1 MKVYILLFICASSR
15 ALHLELTPDMK
26 ALAFIRAFETF
37 MARRGTPN
45 IVINDNFKTFKLS
58 VGNKFMLCLGV
69 PQKFILP
76 ASTWWGAF
84 YKRLVRSVR
93 SVKISLKKI
102 LGKSFLSYEQL
113 ETVLLKIESVINGR
127 SLANLSEYDL
137 IYDFTPNY
145 LIYGRNIRTKS
156 NAVSP

>member
-1 MKVYILLFICASSR
+1 MNAF
-15 ALHLELTPDMK
+15 
-26 ALAFIRAFETF
+26 AFIRAFETF
-37 MARRGTPN
+37 MARQGTPDV
-45 IVINDNFKTFKLS
+45 VINDNFKTFKSS

-93 SVKISLKKI
+93 SVKMSLKKI
-102 LGKSFLSYEQL
+102 LGKLFLSYEQL
-113 ETVLLKIESVINGR
+113 ETVLLKIESVINGH